1 MTEVIQSG
9 AKELLRIAV
18 LADPTRDMGFSVI
31 TGFGE
36 AKLWSET
43 QRFDL
48 RASEVASPRPGDR
61 LEIGGEA
68 FLIQGELLRDAV
80 HLRGAWGPCSL
91 RAIVQPLF
99 PRQPDGAELHFE
111 QMCDC

>member
-1 MTEVIQSG
+1 MNAFATAMDALFADENIASEAICVDGSG
-9 AKELLRIAV
+9 NSV
-18 LADPTRDMGFSVI
+18 LVRVVARRADSI

-48 RASEVASPRPGDR
+48 RVSEVANPRPGDR

-68 FLIQGELLRDAV
+68 FLIQGEPVRDRER
-80 HLRGAWGPCSL
+80 LIWT
-91 RAIVQPLF
+91 
-99 PRQPDGAELHFE
+99 AELVPA
-111 QMCDC
+111 

>member
-1 MTEVIQSG
+1 MTAFAIGMDALFADDNIATDAIYTAGGGSPVIVRVV
-9 AKELLRIAV
+9 ARR
-18 LADPTRDMGFSVI
+18 ADSI

-48 RASEVASPRPGDR
+48 RVSEITSPRPGDR

-68 FLIQGELLRDAV
+68 FLIQGEPIRDAERLIWTIDV
-80 HLRGAWGPCSL
+80 HP
-91 RAIVQPLF
+91 V
-99 PRQPDGAELHFE
+99 
-111 QMCDC
+111 

>member
-1 MTEVIQSG
+1 MNAFSIGLDALFVDDN
-9 AKELLRIAV
+9 IASDAIYTAEGGSPV
-18 LADPTRDMGFSVI
+18 LVRVVARRADSI

-48 RASEVASPRPGDR
+48 RVNEVSSPRPGDR

-68 FLIQGELLRDAV
+68 FLIQGEPVRDAERLIWTIDV
-80 HLRGAWGPCSL
+80 HPA
-91 RAIVQPLF
+91 
-99 PRQPDGAELHFE
+99 
-111 QMCDC
+111 